1 MAHTLIEHGERN
13 GLPNVMIEIRND
25 LLAAEQD
32 RVIVSDLLA
41 KWLTAACEHLSR
53 ITRLCRGRGFRWPGR
68 QDPCPG
74 VIRLY
79 VKTVDSVN
87 RRLGRLVMY
96 LIFVMVGILLWSS
109 ISKTF
114 FLPSL
119 WTLEMAQ
126 FAMVSYYM
134 LGGPYAIQLGLQRA
148 DGSLLRRLVGPQE
161 GLVRCLHGLPADL
174 LPWRPALRRL
184 GEHLLFLQYNERSST
199 AWRPI
204 LWPIKITMCLSI
216 FLMILQALSEFF
228 KDVARIRGAEI

>member
-1 MAHTLIEHGERN
+1 M
-13 GLPNVMIEIRND
+13 
-25 LLAAEQD
+25 
-32 RVIVSDLLA
+32 
-41 KWLTAACEHLSR
+41 
-53 ITRLCRGRGFRWPGR
+53 
-68 QDPCPG
+68 PG
-74 VIRLY
+74 VIRQY
-79 VKTVDSVN
+79 VRIVDAIN

-126 FAMVSYYM
+126 FAMVAYYM
-134 LGGPYAIQLGLQRA
+134 LGGPYSIQLGSNVRMDLFYGDWSDRKKA
-148 DGSLLRRLVGPQE
+148 WFDAFTVFLLIFYLGVLLYG
-161 GLVRCLHGLPADL
+161 GL
-174 LPWRPALRRL
+174 
-184 GEHLLFLQYNERSST
+184 ESTSYSLQYSERSST

-204 LWPIKITMCLSI
+204 LWPIKVTMCLSI